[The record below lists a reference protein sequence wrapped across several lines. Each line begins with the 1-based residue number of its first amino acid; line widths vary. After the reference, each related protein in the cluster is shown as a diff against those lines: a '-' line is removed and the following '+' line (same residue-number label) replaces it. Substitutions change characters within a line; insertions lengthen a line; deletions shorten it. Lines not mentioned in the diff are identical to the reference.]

1 MNDETVFVCEDV
13 CKSYPVGRKRLQVL
27 RGVNWRIPSGAWSAL
42 LGASGSGK
50 TTLLNIL
57 GTLEKPDGG
66 RVLFRDTD
74 LGRLGSR
81 AASAFRAKE
90 LGYVFQA
97 YQLLPELTLLENVML
112 PNLLAGMDRRKCR
125 SRALELLERV
135 GLSERLRHHPSELSG
150 GEQQRAAIARALV
163 KFPRVLLA
171 DEPTGN
177 LDSASG
183 EAILRLFGELRD
195 SGLTIVMIT
204 HNAEAAERADRVVK
218 LADGVIV

>member
-1 MNDETVFVCEDV
+1 MNDEAVFVCENV
-13 CKSYPVGRKRLQVL
+13 CKSYPAGRKRLQVL
-27 RGVNWRIPSGAWSAL
+27 RGVNWRIPSGEWSAL

-57 GTLEKPDGG
+57 GTLEKPDAG
-66 RVLFRDTD
+66 RVLFRGAD

-81 AASAFRAKE
+81 AASAFRATE

-97 YQLLPELTLLENVML
+97 YQLLPELNLLENVML
-112 PNLLAGMDRRKCR
+112 PNLLAGMERRKCR
-125 SRALELLERV
+125 ERALELLERF

-163 KFPRVLLA
+163 KSPRVLLA

-183 EAILRLFGELRD
+183 EAILKLFGELRD

-204 HNAEAAERADRVVK
+204 HNSDAAERADRVVK
-218 LADGVIV
+218 LADGVIL